1 MEALSLTRSR
11 QFLLMVEGEC
21 ANLVCRHRASGGVIS
36 RLEFPPLTESLRDLI
51 SATAA
56 RFGLRGRALP
66 EGDQEKAMEVSCLG
80 SSRTPTLGYRDMI
93 PRVCP
98 LEALSNQERRDI
110 ALCADKGTG
119 AGPSGPAAA
128 GGGGRISSSSVSSC
142 GEAGAA
148 GRAGGDVVMVEAG
161 ESVSHPGSYMLL
173 CVCSCVCV
181 CMVDRSID
189 RSIDCNTYVHARVHT
204 QTLILAYMHSRGG
217 RQGDGAHEKKPPGDG
232 GVPSAGGA
240 GGEGGCTAR
249 GWRRGGQGE
258 RGTSRCQR
266 AWA

>member
-1 MEALSLTRSR
+1 MDSLLEALSLTRSR

-128 GGGGRISSSSVSSC
+128 VSGLGSPRPPPRSSWTQSPR
-142 GEAGAA
+142 GPGLDLAA
-148 GRAGGDVVMVEAG
+148 SAVGCRCLFR
-161 ESVSHPGSYMLL
+161 P
-173 CVCSCVCV
+173 
-181 CMVDRSID
+181 
-189 RSIDCNTYVHARVHT
+189 
-204 QTLILAYMHSRGG
+204 G
-217 RQGDGAHEKKPPGDG
+217 RQ
-232 GVPSAGGA
+232 
-240 GGEGGCTAR
+240 
-249 GWRRGGQGE
+249 
-258 RGTSRCQR
+258 
-266 AWA
+266 